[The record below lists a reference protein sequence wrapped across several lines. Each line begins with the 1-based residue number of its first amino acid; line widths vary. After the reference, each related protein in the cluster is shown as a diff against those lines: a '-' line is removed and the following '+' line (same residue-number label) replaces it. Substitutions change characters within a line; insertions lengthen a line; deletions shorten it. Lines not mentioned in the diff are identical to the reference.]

1 MDLQQLR
8 CFVVTAEELHF
19 GRAAQKLGMMP
30 SALGRHIKLLEEE
43 LATRLIDRTTRSVA
57 LTGDGALLLYHARA
71 LLADAADLKSRF
83 RASGRKQSVT
93 LRLGAIDSAAIGLV
107 PHLLHDFRTLRPD
120 VEVRLFEDKT
130 VRLLPQ
136 LISGRIDL
144 ALVRPP
150 ETQDKRLEF
159 LFLFYETPVVA
170 FPERHI
176 FARRS
181 RVSIEDLANQ
191 PLIVAERRS
200 RPHSHDLTIK
210 LFAEARLQP
219 RVAQY
224 AEEKQTIVNLVAE
237 NLGVAIVPRW
247 TSRISSRGVCYVP
260 LEAPG
265 EYRLPLGAAW
275 PRGSRDSTR
284 DEMIKMLQ
292 AGLAGY
298 ALDA

>member
-1 MDLQQLR
+1 LSGTCAPVSLIG
-8 CFVVTAEELHF
+8 C
-19 GRAAQKLGMMP
+19 RA
-30 SALGRHIKLLEEE
+30 
-43 LATRLIDRTTRSVA
+43 
-57 LTGDGALLLYHARA
+57 
-71 LLADAADLKSRF
+71 F
-83 RASGRKQSVT
+83 ASG
-93 LRLGAIDSAAIGLV
+93 
-107 PHLLHDFRTLRPD
+107 
-120 VEVRLFEDKT
+120 
-130 VRLLPQ
+130 
-136 LISGRIDL
+136 
-144 ALVRPP
+144 
-150 ETQDKRLEF
+150 RLEF

-210 LFAEARLQP
+210 LFAEAQLTPHVVR
-219 RVAQY
+219 Y

-247 TSRISSRGVCYVP
+247 TTRISSRGVCYVP
-260 LEAPG
+260 LEASG
-265 EYRLPLGAAW
+265 EYRLPLGVAW

-284 DEMIKMLQ
+284 DEMVKMLQ
-292 AGLAGY
+292 DSLAGY

>member
-43 LATRLIDRTTRSVA
+43 LATKLIDRTTRSVT
-57 LTGDGALLLYHARA
+57 LTGDGAQLLDHARA
-71 LLADAADLKSRF
+71 VLADVASIESRF

-93 LRLGAIDSAAIGLV
+93 LRLGAIDSAAVGLV
-107 PHLLHDFRTLRPD
+107 PRLLHDFRTQRPD
-120 VEVRLFEDKT
+120 AEVRLFEDKT
-130 VRLLPQ
+130 IRLLPQ
-136 LISGRIDL
+136 LITGRIDL
-144 ALVRPP
+144 ALIRPP
-150 ETQDKRLEF
+150 EIQDKRLEL
-159 LFLFYETPVVA
+159 LFLFHETPVVA
-170 FPERHI
+170 FPERHV
-176 FARRS
+176 FARQS
-181 RVSIEDLANQ
+181 RVSIQDLANQ

-219 RVAQY
+219 HIVQY

-260 LEAPG
+260 LDASG

-275 PRGSRDSTR
+275 PRGSPDSTR

-292 AGLAGY
+292 AGLARY

>member
-8 CFVVTAEELHF
+8 CFVVAAEELHF

-57 LTGDGALLLYHARA
+57 LTGDGAILLDYARA
-71 LLADAADLKSRF
+71 LLADAASLESRF

-93 LRLGAIDSAAIGLV
+93 LRLGAIDSAAVGLV
-107 PHLLHDFRTLRPD
+107 PSLLHDFWTQRPD
-120 VEVRLFEDKT
+120 VEVRLFEEKT
-130 VRLLPQ
+130 IRLLPR
-136 LISGRIDL
+136 LLSGRIDL

-150 ETQDKRLEF
+150 EIPDKRLEF
-159 LFLFYETPVVA
+159 LFLLYETPVVA
-170 FPERHI
+170 FPERHA
-176 FARRS
+176 FARRP
-181 RVSIEDLANQ
+181 RVSITDLANQ

-210 LFAEARLQP
+210 LFAEVRLQQHI
-219 RVAQY
+219 AQY
-224 AEEKQTIVNLVAE
+224 AEEKQTIVNLVAA

-265 EYRLPLGAAW
+265 EYRLPLAAAW
-275 PRGSRDSTR
+275 TRGSRDPTR

>member
-57 LTGDGALLLYHARA
+57 LTGDGALLLDHARA
-71 LLADAADLKSRF
+71 LLADAANLESRF

-93 LRLGAIDSAAIGLV
+93 LRLGAIDSAAVGLV
-107 PHLLHDFRTLRPD
+107 PRLLRDFRTLRPD

-130 VRLLPQ
+130 IHLLPR

-150 ETQDKRLEF
+150 EIQDKRLEF

-200 RPHSHDLTIK
+200 RPHSHDLTVK
-210 LFAEARLQP
+210 LFAEAGLQP
-219 RVAQY
+219 HVAQY

-292 AGLAGY
+292 VDLAGY